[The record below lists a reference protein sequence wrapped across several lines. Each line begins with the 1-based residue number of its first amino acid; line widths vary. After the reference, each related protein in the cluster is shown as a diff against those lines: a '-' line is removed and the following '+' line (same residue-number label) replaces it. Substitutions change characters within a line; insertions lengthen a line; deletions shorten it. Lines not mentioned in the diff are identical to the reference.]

1 MIIISELSTIA
12 EWLRKLNVE
21 FYQCDNCSALHL
33 SYLQKI
39 EGVHDAKV
47 ELIDDILIISIIAE
61 IKASAIITLLGE
73 LSQINKSTFLTKV
86 YLEVNDN
93 AEPKMVFSYA
103 MHVAE
108 GLTFNQFS
116 LSLASLEEEAL
127 QVISE
132 LYNCELLN
140 NKNNLDDKPHFQ
152 VTNIFH

>member
-1 MIIISELSTIA
+1 MIIISDLSTIA
-12 EWLRKLNVE
+12 QWLKKLNVE
-21 FYQCDNCSALHL
+21 FYQCDNCAALHL

-39 EGVHDAKV
+39 EGVHDAKI
-47 ELIDDILIISIIAE
+47 ELIDDILITSIEAE
-61 IKASAIITLLGE
+61 IKSSAIISLLSE

-86 YLEVNDN
+86 YLDVNDN
-93 AEPKMVFSYA
+93 NEPKIVFSYA

-132 LYNCELLN
+132 LYNCDLLN
-140 NKNNLDDKPHFQ
+140 SNNHLSDEVHFQ
-152 VTNIFH
+152 TSNIFH

>member
-1 MIIISELSTIA
+1 MIMISELSTIA
-12 EWLRKLNVE
+12 QWLRKLNVE

-47 ELIDDILIISIIAE
+47 ELVDDILITSIIAE
-61 IKASAIITLLGE
+61 IKSSAIITLLGE
-73 LSQINKSTFLTKV
+73 LSQINKSTFLSKV
-86 YLEVNDN
+86 YLDVNDN
-93 AEPKMVFSYA
+93 NESKIIFSYA

-132 LYNCELLN
+132 LYHCDLLIN
-140 NKNNLDDKPHFQ
+140 NHHLGDEQHFQ
-152 VTNIFH
+152 TSNIFH